1 MAELKP
7 KDYIVTLTPNAYSA
21 KDGGKVVFSATNIRP
36 LIRCKDCEHYD
47 ARWRRCFFG
56 GKLSDI
62 HVIENGYCWRA
73 ERRADNG

>member
-7 KDYIVTLTPNAYSA
+7 QDYIITLTPNAYSA

-36 LIRCKDCEHYD
+36 LIRCKNCKSYD
-47 ARWRRCFFG
+47 ARWRRCFICDPPG
-56 GKLSDI
+56 L
-62 HVIENGYCWRA
+62 HVVENGYCWRA